1 MWASKSW
8 LLSPHSG
15 RDHADPVARA
25 APLAA
30 VRFWLTAVSSAAL
43 MPTSCA
49 RSGCM
54 LPARAGAG
62 SAQPRDVCAA
72 VSRSAGT
79 GVPSTSTPSFQR
91 LLPADGAGAEPG
103 GAVEGPRTRSS
114 HVGAPPL
121 AAVRLVVMA
130 PFRLRERS
138 PSGRRAR
145 TGKGRSM
152 GCGRAVQGAVTR
164 LTVVALSS
172 GGVRRTSALGH
183 SQRSS
188 STSPCEVHADGLRRR
203 PLRSLGR
210 GESGHAIDT
219 RTLQLVGPASRP
231 RSRADQPRLVSEDHG
246 LDAAAELEFAED
258 AADVGLDRA
267 LLQEELGGDLGV
279 ALALGDQE

>member
-1 MWASKSW
+1 MHAS
-8 LLSPHSG
+8 
-15 RDHADPVARA
+15 RA
-25 APLAA
+25 GGCGL
-30 VRFWLTAVSSAAL
+30 SSAEGRLRCGKQVCRHWRAQHEHPEL
-43 MPTSCA
+43 SASPPRRRRQRGA
-49 RSGCM
+49 RRRCRGTQNS
-54 LPARAGAG
+54 LLARGRA
-62 SAQPRDVCAA
+62 P
-72 VSRSAGT
+72 SRRGT
-79 GVPSTSTPSFQR
+79 PCR
-91 LLPADGAGAEPG
+91 DGALPSPGAITEW
-103 GAVEGPRTRSS
+103 T
-114 HVGAPPL
+114 
-121 AAVRLVVMA
+121 
-130 PFRLRERS
+130 
-138 PSGRRAR
+138 SGAR

-152 GCGRAVQGAVTR
+152 GCARTVQGAVTR
-164 LTVVALSS
+164 LTVVAPSS

-210 GESGHAIDT
+210 GEPGHAIDT